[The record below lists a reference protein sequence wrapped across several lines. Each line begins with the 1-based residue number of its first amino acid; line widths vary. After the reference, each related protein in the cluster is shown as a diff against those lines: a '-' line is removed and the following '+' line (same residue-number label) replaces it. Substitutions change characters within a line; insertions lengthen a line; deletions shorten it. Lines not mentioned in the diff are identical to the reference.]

1 MFIKASSF
9 KKMIKQAAGSG
20 YGLHIKND
28 GEALWLTAPR
38 WKMWIPKE
46 NLPNQ
51 QLGDLIA
58 TCGWLP
64 ESGEAV
70 EIHKS
75 GDQQVELYETI
86 AESARD
92 HFDRADTTYFV
103 TRHIVYDNGW
113 VRVLQAGDYELLRPI
128 LIDEDLFGVISP
140 SEIDTNAGESLPM
153 GPRVNV
159 KRLHDD
165 GICFLN
171 NNMALMIL
179 PHIPNIMGTEIEH
192 MNKQR
197 MLRWDEEKFDNS
209 EED

>member
-9 KKMIKQAAGSG
+9 KRMIKQAAGSG

-58 TCGWLP
+58 LCGWLP
-64 ESGEAV
+64 EEGESV

-75 GDQQVELYETI
+75 GDQQTEMFETI
-86 AESARD
+86 SESALT
-92 HFDRADTTYFV
+92 HYERADTIFCV

-113 VRVLQAGDYELLRPI
+113 VRILQARDYMESKPI
-128 LIDEDLFGVISP
+128 CIDEDLFGVINKG
-140 SEIDTNAGESLPM
+140 EVDTNGGESLPIGPMVNLENIYEDGISWRNSDMVLTLFPHLLNVM
-153 GPRVNV
+153 GPEV
-159 KRLHDD
+159 
-165 GICFLN
+165 
-171 NNMALMIL
+171 
-179 PHIPNIMGTEIEH
+179 EY
-192 MNKQR
+192 MNLRR
-197 MLRWDEEKFDNS
+197 MLRWDEEKINHT

>member
-1 MFIKASSF
+1 MFIKANSF
-9 KKMIKQAAGSG
+9 KRMIKQAAGSG

-58 TCGWLP
+58 VCGWLP
-64 ESGEAV
+64 EEGEAV

-75 GDQQVELYETI
+75 GDQQVEMFDTI
-86 AESARD
+86 AESAM
-92 HFDRADTTYFV
+92 HHYNRAMTRFYV

-113 VRVLQAGDYELLRPI
+113 IRILQAGDYKEIKPVCV
-128 LIDEDLFGVISP
+128 DEDLFSVVSP
-140 SEIDTNAGESLPM
+140 ASIDTNAGESLPI
-153 GPRVNV
+153 GPMVNV
-159 KRLHDD
+159 SNVYDD
-165 GICFLN
+165 GICFMN
-171 NNMALMIL
+171 DTMTLMIM
-179 PHIPNIMGTEIEH
+179 PRIPNLMGKEIER
-192 MNKQR
+192 MNDHR
-197 MLRWDEEKFDNS
+197 MLRWDEERINYS